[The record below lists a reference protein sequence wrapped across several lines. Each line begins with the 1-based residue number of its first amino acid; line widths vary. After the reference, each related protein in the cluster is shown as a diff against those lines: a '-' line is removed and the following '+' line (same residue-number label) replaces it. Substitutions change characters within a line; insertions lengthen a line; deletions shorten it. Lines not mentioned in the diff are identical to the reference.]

1 MSLSDHTGT
10 IFNSIQKPPLYLCS
24 QKTIFKHM
32 KIVNTTNLTDALAQF
47 CEQLTSTIT
56 HQVTESVREQL
67 RADRESREDGQ
78 IPKFLTVDEYC
89 AQFHISKATFHR
101 MVKRGQIKVIKKG
114 RRTLIPA
121 DSL

>member
-1 MSLSDHTGT
+1 MMTS
-10 IFNSIQKPPLYLCS
+10 
-24 QKTIFKHM
+24 
-32 KIVNTTNLTDALAQF
+32 VNTTSLADALAQF
-47 CEQLTSTIT
+47 CEHLTSTIT

-67 RADRESREDGQ
+67 RADRESRESRKDGQ
-78 IPKFLTVDEYC
+78 ISKFLTVDEYC

>member
-1 MSLSDHTGT
+1 MDIVKLPIEAKSLA
-10 IFNSIQKPPLYLCS
+10 
-24 QKTIFKHM
+24 
-32 KIVNTTNLTDALAQF
+32 DALTQL

-56 HQVTESVREQL
+56 HQVTESVREEL
-67 RADRESREDGQ
+67 RANRESRESREDGQ

>member
-1 MSLSDHTGT
+1 MITS
-10 IFNSIQKPPLYLCS
+10 
-24 QKTIFKHM
+24 
-32 KIVNTTNLTDALAQF
+32 VNTTSLADALMQL
-47 CEQLTSTIT
+47 CEHLTSTIT
-56 HQVTESVREQL
+56 HQVTESVREEL
-67 RADRESREDGQ
+67 RADRESRESREDGQQ

>member
-1 MSLSDHTGT
+1 MMTS
-10 IFNSIQKPPLYLCS
+10 
-24 QKTIFKHM
+24 
-32 KIVNTTNLTDALAQF
+32 VNTISLADALMQL
-47 CEQLTSTIT
+47 CEHLTSTIT
-56 HQVTESVREQL
+56 HQVTESVREEL

>member
-1 MSLSDHTGT
+1 MMTS
-10 IFNSIQKPPLYLCS
+10 
-24 QKTIFKHM
+24 
-32 KIVNTTNLTDALAQF
+32 VNTTSLADALMQL
-47 CEQLTSTIT
+47 CEHLTSTIT
-56 HQVTESVREQL
+56 HQVTESVREEL

-101 MVKRGQIKVIKKG
+101 MVKR
-114 RRTLIPA
+114 

>member
-1 MSLSDHTGT
+1 MTTFVKCESLA
-10 IFNSIQKPPLYLCS
+10 
-24 QKTIFKHM
+24 
-32 KIVNTTNLTDALAQF
+32 DALTQL

-56 HQVTESVREQL
+56 HQVTESVREEL

-89 AQFHISKATFHR
+89 AQFHISKATFYR
-101 MVKRGQIKVIKKG
+101 MVRQGHIKVIKKG

>member
-1 MSLSDHTGT
+1 MTTFVKCESLA
-10 IFNSIQKPPLYLCS
+10 
-24 QKTIFKHM
+24 
-32 KIVNTTNLTDALAQF
+32 DALTQL

-56 HQVTESVREQL
+56 HQVTESVREEL

-121 DSL
+121 DSM

>member
-1 MSLSDHTGT
+1 MATFVKCESLA
-10 IFNSIQKPPLYLCS
+10 
-24 QKTIFKHM
+24 
-32 KIVNTTNLTDALAQF
+32 DALTQL

-56 HQVTESVREQL
+56 HQVTESVREEL

-121 DSL
+121 DSM

>member
-1 MSLSDHTGT
+1 MTTFVKCESLA
-10 IFNSIQKPPLYLCS
+10 
-24 QKTIFKHM
+24 
-32 KIVNTTNLTDALAQF
+32 DALTQL

-56 HQVTESVREQL
+56 HQVTESVREEL
-67 RADRESREDGQ
+67 RADRESRESREDGQ

-89 AQFHISKATFHR
+89 AQFHISKPTFHR

-121 DSL
+121 DSIK

>member
-1 MSLSDHTGT
+1 MDIVKLPIEAKSLA
-10 IFNSIQKPPLYLCS
+10 
-24 QKTIFKHM
+24 
-32 KIVNTTNLTDALAQF
+32 DALTQF
-47 CEQLTSTIT
+47 CEHLTSTIT

>member
-1 MSLSDHTGT
+1 MPLNIEKFIDRFIKNKKVMDIVKLPIEAKSLA
-10 IFNSIQKPPLYLCS
+10 
-24 QKTIFKHM
+24 
-32 KIVNTTNLTDALAQF
+32 DALTQL

-67 RADRESREDGQ
+67 RTDRVSRERREDGQ

-89 AQFHISKATFHR
+89 AQFHISKATFYR
-101 MVKRGQIKVIKKG
+101 MVRQGQIKVIKKG

-121 DSL
+121 GSL

>member
-1 MSLSDHTGT
+1 MTTFVKCESLA
-10 IFNSIQKPPLYLCS
+10 
-24 QKTIFKHM
+24 
-32 KIVNTTNLTDALAQF
+32 DALTQL

-56 HQVTESVREQL
+56 HQVTESVREEL

-78 IPKFLTVDEYC
+78 TPKFLTVDEYC

>member
-1 MSLSDHTGT
+1 MTTFVKCESLA
-10 IFNSIQKPPLYLCS
+10 
-24 QKTIFKHM
+24 
-32 KIVNTTNLTDALAQF
+32 DALTQF
-47 CEQLTSTIT
+47 CEHLTSTIT

>member
-1 MSLSDHTGT
+1 MSTFVKCESLA
-10 IFNSIQKPPLYLCS
+10 
-24 QKTIFKHM
+24 
-32 KIVNTTNLTDALAQF
+32 DALTQL

-56 HQVTESVREQL
+56 RQVTESVREEL

>member
-1 MSLSDHTGT
+1 MYTKKEIFFEKMNYIKNNLMERVKQSIEATSLA
-10 IFNSIQKPPLYLCS
+10 
-24 QKTIFKHM
+24 
-32 KIVNTTNLTDALAQF
+32 DALTQF

-67 RADRESREDGQ
+67 RTDRESRESREDGQ

-89 AQFHISKATFHR
+89 AQFHISKATFYR
-101 MVKRGQIKVIKKG
+101 MVRQGLIKVTKKG

>member
-1 MSLSDHTGT
+1 MNYIKNNLMERVKQSIEATSLA
-10 IFNSIQKPPLYLCS
+10 
-24 QKTIFKHM
+24 
-32 KIVNTTNLTDALAQF
+32 DALTQF

-67 RADRESREDGQ
+67 RTERESRESREDGQ

-89 AQFHISKATFHR
+89 AQFHISKATFYR
-101 MVKRGQIKVIKKG
+101 MAGRGQIKVIKKG